1 MTKSDLVRTLSA
13 RFRGLTRADIECAV
27 DTIFEALTQAL
38 AAGGRVELRGFGAFS
53 IRERAE
59 RMGRNPRT
67 GAKVYVRPSACPSSA
82 PGRRFSPASTQRMPK
97 ARTQGSGP
105 CGFFWPWPP
114 PPACRL
120 R

>member
-67 GAKVYVRPSACPSSA
+67 GAKVYV
-82 PGRRFSPASTQRMPK
+82 PAKCVPFFRAGK
-97 ARTQGSGP
+97 ALLS
-105 CGFFWPWPP
+105 
-114 PPACRL
+114 RL
-120 R
+120 NATDA